1 MSEVNRE
8 VANLT
13 EKKIYIP
20 LYMVSKN
27 LSVCLLHFTHFYE
40 ILGLQ
45 KTSYISKISTP
56 FRVKMVKWVYLDN
69 YKAEVKFSTR
79 TQLPRL
85 GAIWH
90 IGMSGTLYAAD
101 LGSIIDGL

>member
-1 MSEVNRE
+1 M
-8 VANLT
+8 
-13 EKKIYIP
+13 
-20 LYMVSKN
+20 YMVLKLCQLQTLTPIISGLAKQNGLKN
-27 LSVCLLHFTHFYE
+27 FRTFKHFYE